1 MLITLWVSSIVMQLT
16 LFIILFAHNAGIWLI
31 DITGVMVLPPYFAST
46 LFLAIYS
53 SNPEYVETHSES
65 RHFALGTGV
74 LASVYAIWMLYAAGP
89 KFVLLS
95 TIIFAVGIPVFRF
108 AQRENGKPMFTRY
121 EGIATVALVV
131 VARVSLALFFK
142 GIITIT

>member
-1 MLITLWVSSIVMQLT
+1 
-16 LFIILFAHNAGIWLI
+16 
-31 DITGVMVLPPYFAST
+31 MVLPPYLAST

-53 SNPEYVETHSES
+53 ANPKYVETHSES
-65 RHFALGTGV
+65 RHFALWTGG
-74 LASVYAIWMLYAAGP
+74 LASVYAVWMLYAAGP

-95 TIIFAVGIPVFRF
+95 TIIFAVGIPVFCF

-121 EGIATVALVV
+121 EGMVTVLLVG
-131 VARVSLALFFK
+131 VAGVSLALFFK